1 LFKWE
6 SLHDEKMDRSENEHE
21 NVWIAADPVP
31 DTTPESCRP
40 EFFGREC
47 NNIAVTPS
55 IQVSNGLVVH
65 QMLTTPIVER
75 GVGQY
80 ANKVAKCLV
89 LPAFSWQIRLVG
101 TVVPNHE

>member
-1 LFKWE
+1 VAGGQLVVRD
-6 SLHDEKMDRSENEHE
+6 L
-21 NVWIAADPVP
+21 WIQVVQVVVTDIAGRPVK
-31 DTTPESCRP
+31 
-40 EFFGREC
+40 
-47 NNIAVTPS
+47 PS
-55 IQVSNGLVVH
+55 RQVSNGLVVH
-65 QMLTTPIVER
+65 QMLAAPIVEG